1 MSLLQKLTEDYKQ
14 AMRDKNEI
22 KKSALN
28 FVLSQIKYKKIEL
41 QKEPEDEDVVGVIKK
56 ELKTIAET
64 IGFLEK
70 ANKLEDLEIEK
81 QKKEF
86 LTSYLPEVL
95 DKEKTKEIIENII
108 KKLGISDLK
117 TQRGMMMKEIMAEYK
132 GKIDGG
138 LVNEIVN
145 EMISK

>member
-64 IGFLEK
+64 I
-70 ANKLEDLEIEK
+70 
-81 QKKEF
+81 
-86 LTSYLPEVL
+86 
-95 DKEKTKEIIENII
+95 
-108 KKLGISDLK
+108 
-117 TQRGMMMKEIMAEYK
+117 
-132 GKIDGG
+132 
-138 LVNEIVN
+138 
-145 EMISK
+145 